1 VRDLAAALGLLT
13 VVPVPTRMTEKL
25 VVKPAAWFPLV
36 GLFLGAC
43 GWTLAVGLQAVSRL
57 GSLPHGAPLTVAALV
72 VASWCLLTRFLHWDG
87 LADVADG
94 AWASSDPS
102 RRLEV
107 MADSHTGAFGATAVA
122 LVAIV
127 QVAAASEAIA
137 SGRLAVLIAAPVL
150 GRLAATFGAWLG
162 TPARPS
168 GLGASVL
175 GRPRAV
181 DVLVTCV
188 TLAACAFVYAAA
200 GGGWLAPTAGAL
212 AAPVLPHLLARR
224 FGGVTGDVL
233 GASVLLTETV
243 VLVVVAV
250 LG

>member
-1 VRDLAAALGLLT
+1 MCDLAAAFALLT
-13 VVPVPTRMTEKL
+13 IVPVPARMTGEGAAR
-25 VVKPAAWFPLV
+25 PAAWFPLV

-43 GWTLAVGLQAVSRL
+43 GWALAVGLLAVSRL
-57 GSLPHGAPLTVAALV
+57 GSLRHGAPLTVAALV

-94 AWASSDPS
+94 AWASADPS

-107 MADSHTGAFGATAVA
+107 MADSRTGAFGATAVA

-127 QVAAASEAIA
+127 QVAAASEVIA
-137 SGRLAVLIAAPVL
+137 SGRLAVLIAVPVL

-175 GRPRAV
+175 GRPGAV
-181 DVLVTCV
+181 DALVTCV
-188 TLAACAFVYAAA
+188 TLAACAFVYASA
-200 GGGWLAPTAGAL
+200 GGGWLAPAAGAL
-212 AAPVLPHLLARR
+212 AAPIFPHLMARR

-243 VLVVVAV
+243 VLVVAAV